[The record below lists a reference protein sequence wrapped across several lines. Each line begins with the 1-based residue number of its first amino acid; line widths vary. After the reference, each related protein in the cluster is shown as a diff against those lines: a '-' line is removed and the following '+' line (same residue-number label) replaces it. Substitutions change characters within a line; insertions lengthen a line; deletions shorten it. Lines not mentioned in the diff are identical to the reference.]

1 MNKGKNLFAASFLA
15 PGLIV
20 FIGFIIIPI
29 IMNFSYSLSEWD
41 AIGSPEFIGL
51 KNYIDIF
58 TNDPGYWEAAKNN
71 LIIVFFAF
79 IVQNPVA
86 FIIAWLVTRIRRFS
100 KAYQSVFFLPVVIS
114 TVATATMFY
123 IMLNSDVGVIS
134 KFLAMLGIEYA
145 WLSDPKVVLVSVIA
159 PQLWQYLGIHF
170 IMFLGGIQAIEND
183 VLESARIDGASTG
196 CLLWRI
202 IVPLSWP
209 SIQMSLIYT
218 FIGCLKTFD
227 YSYIMTKGGPGNASS
242 FIATI
247 LFKEGFMKNHYGYAT
262 AIAVTI
268 FVYSLVF
275 TLIFKTVTKK
285 MDLN

>member
-1 MNKGKNLFAASFLA
+1 
-15 PGLIV
+15 
-20 FIGFIIIPI
+20 
-29 IMNFSYSLSEWD
+29 
-41 AIGSPEFIGL
+41 
-51 KNYIDIF
+51 
-58 TNDPGYWEAAKNN
+58 
-71 LIIVFFAF
+71 
-79 IVQNPVA
+79 
-86 FIIAWLVTRIRRFS
+86 
-100 KAYQSVFFLPVVIS
+100 
-114 TVATATMFY
+114 MFY